1 MGRLLVRYQDTDAI
15 RWGELEGHA
24 PRQPSENVS
33 VLPLAVHAD
42 TTSEIISA
50 VDQTDLRR
58 EPRIE
63 VSADQL
69 LSPVTNDAQFL
80 RKA

>member
-1 MGRLLVRYQDTDAI
+1 MGRLLVRYRDTAAI

-24 PRQPSENVS
+24 PRQPNEIVS

-50 VDQTDLRR
+50 VEQT
-58 EPRIE
+58 
-63 VSADQL
+63 
-69 LSPVTNDAQFL
+69 
-80 RKA
+80 